1 MPVIGLAVN
10 GGLDNFYVILP
21 NSVLA
26 DVQNGTGTG
35 ILANNGKYYTFFSK
49 IDMCLLLNAII
60 NFILIALILFML
72 IKIFSAIQRAREAS
86 KAKWLEAYYEKHPEL
101 RPVPVDPGQPE
112 PTDHELLKEILAVL
126 KSKTGHVDPK
136 E

>member
-26 DVQNGTGTG
+26 DVQDGTVG
-35 ILANNGKYYTFFSK
+35 IFANNEKYYTFLSK
-49 IDMCLLLNAII
+49 IDMGLLLNAII

-72 IKIFSAIQRAREAS
+72 IKIFSAI
-86 KAKWLEAYYEKHPEL
+86 
-101 RPVPVDPGQPE
+101 
-112 PTDHELLKEILAVL
+112 
-126 KSKTGHVDPK
+126 
-136 E
+136 